1 MNPDGSGVQ
10 TLTSEG
16 RNEDPAWS
24 RDGRHLV
31 FSSTRTGQRE
41 IFVMRADGSAP
52 RQLTRT
58 GDNFA
63 PDWSP

>member
-1 MNPDGSGVQ
+1 MNPDGLEVQ

-16 RNEDPAWS
+16 SNEDPAWS
-24 RDGRHLV
+24 RDGRHLA
-31 FSSTRTGQRE
+31 FASTRTSQRE

-52 RQLTRT
+52 RQLRT
-58 GDNFA
+58 GGNFA